1 MFAVVGENNLL
12 FSTEIPQLVENAAE
26 KSYLFQFILY
36 ASLDS
41 LDLNKGDQNP
51 FRETIDTYESYHIS
65 AYVTP
70 GRTTFLLLHPKR
82 KGETIKKFF
91 QQVHSYY
98 AQLLMNPFYD
108 IRTPIEDEQ
117 FKQNVKSAAQTLVA

>member
-1 MFAVVGENNLL
+1 MFAVVGDNNLL
-12 FSTEIPQLVENAAE
+12 FSTEITQLVDNAAE

-41 LDLNKGDQNP
+41 LDLNDSSAY
-51 FRETIDTYESYHIS
+51 RDCIDSYENYQIS

-70 GRTTFLLLHPKR
+70 GQTAFLLLHPK
-82 KGETIKKFF
+82 KKSETIRKFF
-91 QQVHSYY
+91 QQVHSFY

-108 IRTPIEDEQ
+108 VRTPIEDEA
-117 FKQNVKSAAQTLVA
+117 FKKNVQTAAQMLQG

>member
-1 MFAVVGENNLL
+1 MFAVVGDNNLL
-12 FSTEIPQLVENAAE
+12 FSTEIPQLVENAAD

-41 LDLNKGDQNP
+41 LDLDDP
-51 FRETIDTYESYHIS
+51 SSYRESIDTYESYSIS

-70 GRTTFLLLHPKR
+70 GQTVFLLLHPKR
-82 KGETIKKFF
+82 KTDSIKKFF
-91 QQVHSYY
+91 QAIHVYY

-108 IRTPIEDEQ
+108 IRTPIEDAQ
-117 FKQNVKSAAQTLVA
+117 FKKNVGIAAQSLAS

>member
-1 MFAVVGENNLL
+1 MFAVVGDGNLL
-12 FSTEIPQLVENAAE
+12 FSTEIPGLVEGASE

-41 LDLNKGDQNP
+41 LDLKDKDAFKEN
-51 FRETIDTYESYHIS
+51 IDSYENYFIS

-70 GRTTFLLLHPKR
+70 GQTAFLLLHPKR
-82 KGETIKKFF
+82 RELKKFF
-91 QQVHSYY
+91 TQVHQYY

-108 IRTPIEDEQ
+108 VRTPIEDET
-117 FKQNVKSAAQTLVA
+117 FKKNVLLAANSIS

>member
-1 MFAVVGENNLL
+1 MFAVVGDNNLL
-12 FSTEIPQLVENAAE
+12 FSTEITQLVDNAAE

-41 LDLNKGDQNP
+41 LDLSDQSAY
-51 FRETIDTYESYHIS
+51 RDCIDSYENYQIS

-70 GRTTFLLLHPKR
+70 GQTAFLLLHPK
-82 KGETIKKFF
+82 KKSETIKKFF
-91 QQVHSYY
+91 QQVHSFY

-108 IRTPIEDEQ
+108 VRTPIEDET
-117 FKQNVKSAAQTLVA
+117 FKKNVQTAAQMLQG

>member
-1 MFAVVGENNLL
+1 MFAVVGDNNLL
-12 FSTEIPQLVENAAE
+12 FSTEINQLVDNAAE

-41 LDLNKGDQNP
+41 LSLTDQSA
-51 FRETIDTYESYHIS
+51 FRESIDSYENYQIS

-70 GRTTFLLLHPKR
+70 GQTAFLLLHPK
-82 KGETIKKFF
+82 KKNDASIKKFLTAI
-91 QQVHSYY
+91 HLCY

-117 FKQNVKSAAQTLVA
+117 FKKNVQATAAQYFQT

>member
-1 MFAVVGENNLL
+1 MFAVVGDNNLL
-12 FSTEIPQLVENAAE
+12 FSLEISNLVENAGD

-41 LDLNKGDQNP
+41 LDLKEQTP
-51 FRETIDTYESYHIS
+51 FRETIDTYESYSIS

-70 GRTTFLLLHPKR
+70 GQTAFLLLHPKR
-82 KGETIKKFF
+82 KSETIKKFF

-108 IRTPIEDEQ
+108 AKSPIEDEQ
-117 FKQNVKSAAQTLVA
+117 FKNNVKNAASILSSS